1 MTTFLDYKITTQNMS
16 ARIEALGSQNFIK
29 REVAYFRENISKISS
44 GDELMN
50 DYRLYNFAMK
60 AFGLEEQIY
69 AKGLMRKVFDEGVKD
84 TKAMANLLTDGKFKD
99 IASAFGFA
107 ETGNLNML
115 ITSNVEDVVHRYMQ
129 LELEIQAGESNQGV
143 RLALYFQRMAPNI
156 DNWYE
161 VLGDP
166 ALAEVVRTAF
176 GLPDEFAQ
184 TNIDK
189 QAAYFEERLSIEDM
203 KNPEKLH
210 KFLQR
215 FTALWDVSG
224 KAPDM
229 INLAAHGIAP
239 IAPLGSNTLVSI
251 DPSLLAELGRYKI

>member
-1 MTTFLDYKITTQNMS
+1 MTTFLDYKITSQNIS
-16 ARIEALGSQNFIK
+16 ARIEAIENQSFIK
-29 REVAYFRENISKISS
+29 REATYFRENISKVSS
-44 GDELMN
+44 GEELMN

-69 AKGLMRKVFDEGVKD
+69 AKGLMKKVFDGGVKD
-84 TKAMANLLTDGKFKD
+84 PKSMANLLTDSRFKG
-99 IASAFGFA
+99 IANAFGFA

-115 ITSNVEDVVHRYMQ
+115 ITSNVEKIVQRYMQ
-129 LELEIQAGESNQGV
+129 LELEIQTGESNQGV

-166 ALAEVVRTAF
+166 ALAEVARTAF

-189 QAAYFEERLSIEDM
+189 QAAYFEERLALEDL
-203 KNPEKLH
+203 KNPEKLQ

-215 FTALWDVSG
+215 FTAFWDVSG

-229 INLAAHGIAP
+229 VNLAAHGIAP
-239 IAPLGSNTLVSI
+239 IAPLGSNALVSI
-251 DPSLLAELGRYKI
+251 DPSLLTELARYKI

>member
-115 ITSNVEDVVHRYMQ
+115 ITSNVEDVV
-129 LELEIQAGESNQGV
+129 
-143 RLALYFQRMAPNI
+143 
-156 DNWYE
+156 
-161 VLGDP
+161 
-166 ALAEVVRTAF
+166 
-176 GLPDEFAQ
+176 
-184 TNIDK
+184 
-189 QAAYFEERLSIEDM
+189 
-203 KNPEKLH
+203 
-210 KFLQR
+210 
-215 FTALWDVSG
+215 
-224 KAPDM
+224 
-229 INLAAHGIAP
+229 
-239 IAPLGSNTLVSI
+239 
-251 DPSLLAELGRYKI
+251 

>member
-1 MTTFLDYKITTQNMS
+1 MTTFVDYTLVTKNMS
-16 ARIEALGSQNFIK
+16 ARLEAIAEQQYIK
-29 REVAYFRENISKISS
+29 REIAYFRENIGNISS
-44 GDELMN
+44 GEDLVE

-69 AKGLMRKVFDEGVKD
+69 AKGLMKKIFEGGVKD
-84 TKAMANLLTDGKFKD
+84 PKSIANMLTDTTFKE
-99 IASAFGFA
+99 IAEAFGFA

-115 ITSNVEDVVHRYMQ
+115 ISSNVEKVVSRYMNQ
-129 LELEIQAGESNQGV
+129 ELEVQAGESNQGV
-143 RLALYFQRMAPNI
+143 RLALYFERKAPGI

-161 VLGDP
+161 ILGDS

-184 TNIDK
+184 TDIDK
-189 QAAYFEERLSIEDM
+189 QVAYFEDRLSIEDL
-203 KNPEKLH
+203 KNPEKVH

-229 INLAAHGIAP
+229 IDLTAHGIAP
-239 IAPLGSNTLVSI
+239 IQPLGSSTLVTI
-251 DPSLLAELGRYKI
+251 DPALLAELGKYKI